1 LVDFLHYIEDST
13 DQRAAE
19 TKSERIKRIHDRVR
33 KVKLSE
39 EVGVKYMQAWEE
51 KYYEREE
58 GREEGRNQERRA
70 GQLKQISL
78 FQKKIK
84 KGKNIEE
91 VADALEEEVADI
103 SELYDIVKENLEKDP
118 EDILELWLGKQK

>member
-1 LVDFLHYIEDST
+1 VDFLHYIEDST
-13 DQRAAE
+13 DQKAAE

-58 GREEGRNQERRA
+58 GREEGRN
-70 GQLKQISL
+70 LKEISL

-103 SELYDIVKENLEKDP
+103 SELYNIVKENLEKDP
-118 EDILELWLGKQK
+118 ENILELWLGKQK

>member
-1 LVDFLHYIEDST
+1 
-13 DQRAAE
+13 
-19 TKSERIKRIHDRVR
+19 
-33 KVKLSE
+33 
-39 EVGVKYMQAWEE
+39 MQAWEE